1 MGTPLGLPRPH
12 RQQRLGTIQRL
23 DLRFL
28 IDAED
33 QRTIRRVEVKA
44 DDVAD
49 LLDEQRIGGQL
60 EALAPVRLQLST
72 PCSPP

>member
-1 MGTPLGLPRPH
+1 MPLVVMGPSLGLPRPH

-28 IDAED
+28 IDAEH
-33 QRTIRRVEVKA
+33 QRAIRRVEVKA

-49 LLDEQRIGGQL
+49 L
-60 EALAPVRLQLST
+60 
-72 PCSPP
+72 PPIWPATFETGH